1 MYTTSLFHNMKG
13 HFLALTVILFLSSCK
28 TTEQNTSNQ
37 LPEGKRYAIGQGGGF
52 TGVYSEFILSENGQ
66 VHKYDFKYDR
76 EVYFKDLKKV
86 DLIYFLEKI
95 EELGLE
101 GLEMNNPGNMTK
113 YIDVRYGRNS
123 INKIVWGHPNYNPDE
138 EMVKLHEEMYDILS
152 TWD

>member
-1 MYTTSLFHNMKG
+1 MKG
-13 HFLALTVILFLSSCK
+13 LILSLSVIFLLFGCK
-28 TTEQNTSNQ
+28 SAEEVKANK

-52 TGVYSEFILSENGQ
+52 TGVYNEFILSENGQ

-76 EVYFKDLKKV
+76 EIYFKDLKKV

-113 YIDVRYGRNS
+113 YIDVRDGRNS

-138 EMVKLHEEMYDILS
+138 EMVKLHEEMYNILS

>member
-1 MYTTSLFHNMKG
+1 MKG
-13 HFLALTVILFLSSCK
+13 LFLTLTVILFLLSCK

-123 INKIVWGHPNYNPDE
+123 VNKIVWGHPNYNPDE
-138 EMVKLHEEMYDILS
+138 EMVKLHEEMYNILS

>member
-1 MYTTSLFHNMKG
+1 MKG
-13 HFLALTVILFLSSCK
+13 LFLTLTVILFLFSCK
-28 TTEQNTSNQ
+28 TTKQNTSNQ

-95 EELGLE
+95 EALGLE
-101 GLEMNNPGNMTK
+101 GLEMKNPGNMTK
-113 YIDVRYGRNS
+113 YIDIRYGRNS

-138 EMVKLHEEMYDILS
+138 EMVKLHEEMYNILS